1 MQYYEIGMV
10 KTWWM
15 AKKWYTC
22 HLTTATFWLTY
33 CPVPTLPMFPSLQVF
48 VNYNCM
54 ISPFTQQSK
63 RNFKTDLTEVC
74 VWKLGRPARLPGCT
88 MYRGS
93 FTGPFSPAHRLR
105 FPTWHNI
112 ECEAHLIDL
121 IMISQ
126 GNESGFQ
133 VSRQHGSCKMQISS
147 SRCGGLQKRIL
158 EGFTWIVSDF
168 KLAIL
173 AACLK
178 SKLKYFIIRLS
189 GLRSYKLSFSHAMQM
204 QGMNWK

>member
-121 IMISQ
+121 IVI
-126 GNESGFQ
+126 
-133 VSRQHGSCKMQISS
+133 SRQRKWIPGQPSARKLQNANIEFKMWRPTKKNS
-147 SRCGGLQKRIL
+147 GGLHMDSLRFQAGYSCGLSQVKTQIFYNLTFRP
-158 EGFTWIVSDF
+158 
-168 KLAIL
+168 AIL
-173 AACLK
+173 Q
-178 SKLKYFIIRLS
+178 IENW
-189 GLRSYKLSFSHAMQM
+189 
-204 QGMNWK
+204 GMNWK